1 MVQPTNRT
9 ARIDI
14 RLTIDDPVLI
24 QQFRA
29 YMERE
34 WGNTKGAPELV
45 LRKALREFLQRAEA
59 PISRSD
65 ITMEPK

>member
-1 MVQPTNRT
+1 MLNSTNRT

-14 RLTIDDPVLI
+14 RLTIDDPVLA

-34 WGNTKGAPELV
+34 WGTQKGAAELV
-45 LRKALREFLQRAEA
+45 LRKALREFLERNKEENQ
-59 PISRSD
+59 
-65 ITMEPK
+65 